1 MNEGDPTDDLVGS
14 LQRSGEEAFLT
25 LGNVPPPLSA
35 RAQALGPPSAV
46 PSFRFLWT
54 QGRG

>member
-1 MNEGDPTDDLVGS
+1 MNGGDPTDDLVGS